1 MASKFFKDYDK
12 NTKRIK
18 RRRNPKDNLRKSNY
32 VNDNLIPLQVI
43 QNKANLE
50 NIMKDYVVEEEEQ
63 PLSEKKFSQKKLKK
77 LEKVKARKERSF
89 ATKSSDTEERTIF
102 VGNVNIQSNRDEL
115 KKFFRKYGE
124 IEAVR
129 FRGITPESADMSKKE
144 AVAKKLLHPH
154 RKSFYAYVR
163 FKEKSSVEKAL
174 EANGE
179 IFKDYHIHVDRAIP
193 SINHKDKNCVFVGN
207 LPWEINEEDLWQF
220 FGSCGKVTNVRVV
233 RSSSTG
239 AGKGFAF
246 VTFESNDGV
255 QLALHL
261 NGKEFM
267 KREIRV
273 KKLAKKVKV
282 KEQTKSSLK
291 PVKRKAGANF
301 SSKSKKVS
309 KPMDV
314 SFLKDDKPKLFNDKI
329 KEKGKKE
336 NEMIKAEK
344 S

>member
-1 MASKFFKDYDK
+1 MEKYSKITTFMLIEQYPLSIIRIKTVSLLETYLGK
-12 NTKRIK
+12 SMKRI
-18 RRRNPKDNLRKSNY
+18 Y
-32 VNDNLIPLQVI
+32 
-43 QNKANLE
+43 
-50 NIMKDYVVEEEEQ
+50 
-63 PLSEKKFSQKKLKK
+63 
-77 LEKVKARKERSF
+77 
-89 ATKSSDTEERTIF
+89 
-102 VGNVNIQSNRDEL
+102 GN
-115 KKFFRKYGE
+115 F
-124 IEAVR
+124 
-129 FRGITPESADMSKKE
+129 
-144 AVAKKLLHPH
+144 
-154 RKSFYAYVR
+154 
-163 FKEKSSVEKAL
+163 L
-174 EANGE
+174 EA
-179 IFKDYHIHVDRAIP
+179 
-193 SINHKDKNCVFVGN
+193 
-207 LPWEINEEDLWQF
+207 
-220 FGSCGKVTNVRVV
+220 CGKVTNVRVV

-329 KEKGKKE
+329 KEKGKKRKR
-336 NEMIKAEK
+336 NDKSGEK
-344 S
+344 LTKPKDFKGVRAVKDGKVLKKGKKKFNQTERRKFVLAKKLATTL